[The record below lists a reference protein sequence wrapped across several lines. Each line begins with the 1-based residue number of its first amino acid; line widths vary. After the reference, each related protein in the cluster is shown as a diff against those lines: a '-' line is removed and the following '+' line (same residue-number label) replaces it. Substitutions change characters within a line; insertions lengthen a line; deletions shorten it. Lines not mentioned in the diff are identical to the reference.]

1 MSDQSEYKP
10 PQSQGGEYDQSQG
23 GQYNKEKQPYEP
35 PPPKPCPDPCADE
48 DRPGP
53 PKIRPECC
61 PPHDCCD
68 DAQHCCTWDEVEDPC
83 VRAASADCKKPWG
96 KIECKCESSNEE
108 CCKEWD
114 CGGYPQGTCVP
125 CKPCEGLITDPTD
138 PTQPTGPVT
147 DDCTSENLGNQLEA
161 LNRSISSQQGEKAKL
176 EAEIKAKGER
186 ATALTELIKSFDDIV
201 KKYKEQRFKLTCK
214 EDCLKGFYRDVKDI
228 FDAKYKDQVTDLT
241 SAINSELCK
250 DELAK
255 CCQKNLEGKLTKVTR
270 LIWEQQEAETKM
282 KKADQAFAI
291 IKDLP
296 KWTEDRFKELET
308 LRDEIDKAL
317 NDVDPQKHKWAFYL
331 FYWKFVPKLCKCFPF
346 PFCCVDKPAGETEEQ
361 NQQQTQQ
368 SQNKQN
374 QDQQKPLAHLGCK
387 PGDWHPSAIDEDL
400 LKALICCA
408 WEYARTRKE
417 EYLKASDS
425 VASATNNLDF
435 IKKKVEA
442 DAKTLE
448 DRIKS
453 GLDKVTKPTPTS
465 A

>member
-10 PQSQGGEYDQSQG
+10 PQSQGEG
-23 GQYNKEKQPYEP
+23 YNEEKQYEP
-35 PPPKPCPDPCADE
+35 PPPPPPPCPDPCDQT
-48 DRPGP
+48 PLTGP
-53 PKIRPECC
+53 PKIDPDCC
-61 PPHDCCD
+61 PPHTCCPGEK
-68 DAQHCCTWDEVEDPC
+68 HCCTWDEVEDPC
-83 VRAASADCKKPWG
+83 VRAASADCNVDG
-96 KIECKCESSNEE
+96 KRPSTTITCNCVSSNPDCNCEE
-108 CCKEWD
+108 WE
-114 CGGYPQGTCVP
+114 CGCYPQGTCVP
-125 CKPCEGLITDPTD
+125 CKPCEGLITD

-214 EDCLKGFYRDVKDI
+214 EDCLKGFYRDVSSV
-228 FDAKYKDQVTDLT
+228 FDKYSDAHVKALT
-241 SAINSELCK
+241 EKINHELCQ

-255 CCQKNLEGKLTKVTR
+255 CCQKNLEGKLSKVTK
-270 LIWEQQEAETKM
+270 LIWEQKQAETKM
-282 KKADQAFAI
+282 KKAEQAFTI

-317 NDVDPQKHKWAFYL
+317 NDVDPQKQKWAFYL

-346 PFCCVDKPAGETEEQ
+346 PFCCDDKPAGETEEQ
-361 NQQQTQQ
+361 NQQ
-368 SQNKQN
+368 
-374 QDQQKPLAHLGCK
+374 KPPAHLGCK

-408 WEYARTRKE
+408 WEYARKRKE
-417 EYLKASDS
+417 EYLKASDN

-453 GLDKVTKPTPTS
+453 ALDKVTKPTTTS